1 MNRPSRDLRAEATDR
16 LTRLLRREQH
26 PTPEALALELLVALD
41 GIHIGLTDTTPPT
54 NPDADPLAR
63 PADTTGPTPDYRA
76 ARQAL
81 KGQQQ

>member
-1 MNRPSRDLRAEATDR
+1 MNRPPRDLRAEAAQR
-16 LTRLLRREQH
+16 LAALLRREQH
-26 PTPEALALELLVALD
+26 AAPELLANELLIALD
-41 GIHIGLTDTTPPT
+41 GIHIGLTDTTRPA

-63 PADTTGPTPDYRA
+63 PAGTTGPTPDYRA